1 MEWAHHPEALGAALS
16 FSFPPIGPSGF
27 WWGEVLGPGSE
38 LPLSMRVLGVS
49 GHELC
54 CQGDPAT
61 TGIEPWV
68 PYLLPPLRGQGG
80 WAAPGVVW
88 EFLNQ

>member
-1 MEWAHHPEALGAALS
+1 MEWAHLPEALGAAIS

-38 LPLSMRVLGVS
+38 MPLSMRVLGVL

-54 CQGDPAT
+54 CQGDRRQL
-61 TGIEPWV
+61 E
-68 PYLLPPLRGQGG
+68 
-80 WAAPGVVW
+80 
-88 EFLNQ
+88 